1 MSCDDQKYLFRQ
13 SQFVFVYQ
21 NKSKLILST
30 WSDQNSKRK
39 EEKKGA
45 TSFYFKIK
53 IGYIITFL
61 CLILHHDTKGH
72 TLHLSNICTHKSFEL
87 LFHW

>member
-30 WSDQNSKRK
+30 WSDQNSKKEKK

-53 IGYIITFL
+53 IGYIILFL
-61 CLILHHDTKGH
+61 CVILHRDT
-72 TLHLSNICTHKSFEL
+72 LRTHITSQ
-87 LFHW
+87 